1 MEVPKMGDTLGLLGL
16 AIIMFIISFI
26 CWKLF
31 WGVIGLI
38 LGNKVIR
45 TILLIVGLIILVIW
59 LISSPAMRWFGLA
72 GLCIVLFMIMASI
85 MGH

>member
-1 MEVPKMGDTLGLLGL
+1 MGEMLGLLGW
-16 AIIMFIISFI
+16 AVVMFIISFL
-26 CWKLF
+26 CWKIF

-59 LISSPAMRWFGLA
+59 LISSPAMRWFGFA
-72 GLCIVLFMIMASI
+72 GLCIVLVLIMASI